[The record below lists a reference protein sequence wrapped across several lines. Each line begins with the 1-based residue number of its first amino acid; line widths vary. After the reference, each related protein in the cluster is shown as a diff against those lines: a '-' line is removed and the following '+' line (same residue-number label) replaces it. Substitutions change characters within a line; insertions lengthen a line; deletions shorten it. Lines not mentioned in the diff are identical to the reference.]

1 MGKTKKAQKRGSR
14 FLELKSSIIERL
26 QRIHELMREET
37 DRNKNSFNVASSNN
51 PKEIIARQA
60 GIREEIRQA
69 SDDWKELDGIY
80 KNEAKKRKSKF
91 SQEDLELQHVL
102 VQRLYAQID
111 SVKESQMKGYAP
123 GAGED
128 LAANLNLKALA
139 ALDTTQFG
147 TSSTGESVGGNTV
160 FASHGSGVEVTS
172 GQQMQIQELQDRDA
186 DFERQL
192 DDIGEGIHDLSEIA
206 QVQAEEVRRQ
216 NVMLESVGKKIDD
229 AHDHMTNV
237 NAKMKETLNEVRKA
251 DRICVDIMC
260 IVMMV
265 GLGAVLYSFMK

>member
-1 MGKTKKAQKRGSR
+1 M
-14 FLELKSSIIERL
+14 
-26 QRIHELMREET
+26 
-37 DRNKNSFNVASSNN
+37 
-51 PKEIIARQA
+51 
-60 GIREEIRQA
+60 
-69 SDDWKELDGIY
+69 
-80 KNEAKKRKSKF
+80 
-91 SQEDLELQHVL
+91 
-102 VQRLYAQID
+102 
-111 SVKESQMKGYAP
+111 
-123 GAGED
+123 
-128 LAANLNLKALA
+128 
-139 ALDTTQFG
+139 
-147 TSSTGESVGGNTV
+147 GGNTV